1 MWWKDGDMDASLL
14 KNRDVL
20 ERVAIV
26 LLVAA
31 VAAVYFAV
39 LRPFLSSIL
48 WAGILV
54 FSSWPVYR
62 WVRVKVVGNSAVSAA
77 ALSPGRDALLRVLS
91 GKERARSAPQSMASS
106 LLPPRR
112 GCRSW
117 CRNGVKSMET
127 SMFSVISK
135 VFRTDRPRP
144 PVGR

>member
-1 MWWKDGDMDASLL
+1 MDASLL

-31 VAAVYFAV
+31 VAAVCFAV
-39 LRPFLSSIL
+39 LRPFLSSML

-77 ALSPGRDALLRVLS
+77 ALMTAVVTVCLVVPVW
-91 GKERARSAPQSMASS
+91 
-106 LLPPRR
+106 RR
-112 GCRSW
+112 R
-117 CRNGVKSMET
+117 R
-127 SMFSVISK
+127 
-135 VFRTDRPRP
+135 
-144 PVGR
+144 